1 MTTRKSKKKV
11 LDITKGYEVEVEVDE
26 DGARTVREPFP
37 TFEVELN
44 IPEKPGKPD
53 GADGKTL
60 AAHRMFEMLEKA
72 KQDVMPNFSPLDLNI
87 AKGNVMEDPFAY
99 MDSRSVDE
107 VINMEYP
114 GLLRDRDQSQI
125 LIAIL
130 KELVRARRAH
140 D

>member
-1 MTTRKSKKKV
+1 MSTRKSKKKV
-11 LDITKGYEVEVEVDE
+11 LDITKGYEVEVDE
-26 DGARTVREPFP
+26 TGARTVKE
-37 TFEVELN
+37 
-44 IPEKPGKPD
+44 PD
-53 GADGKTL
+53 G
-60 AAHRMFEMLEKA
+60 MFDLLEKA
-72 KQDVMPNFSPLDLNI
+72 KQDVMPNFNPLDLNM
-87 AKGNVMEDPFAY
+87 AKRSVHEDPFTY

-140 D
+140 G